1 MILIIG
7 KYLTRPVLLGG
18 EELPDDRPELRAEVV
33 AVEPPLE
40 QRVRAA
46 VLHVV
51 AEPVRF
57 GAEAVALND
66 QADSLGAA
74 LRGVGDLARKQ
85 EDLKG
90 KSCG

>member
-1 MILIIG
+1 MIECKIVKI
-7 KYLTRPVLLGG
+7 LTGPVLLGG

-46 VLHVV
+46 VLNVV

-74 LRGVGDLARKQ
+74 LRGVRDLARKQ

-90 KSCG
+90 KS